1 MNGTIHPFN
10 PTISSTKVC
19 IYCLNFNQLLI
30 SLKDRMT
37 FSAQEIRALRHLY
50 PLYKSMAGKSAR
62 EKALFFEQAYLIWF
76 DYCPIYRDIDMD
88 KGTFEEKVAKEKKV
102 CYQD

>member
-1 MNGTIHPFN
+1 
-10 PTISSTKVC
+10 
-19 IYCLNFNQLLI
+19 
-30 SLKDRMT
+30 
-37 FSAQEIRALRHLY
+37 
-50 PLYKSMAGKSAR
+50 MAGKSAH